1 MTTGTFKALLSDR
14 YQKMSAWIFK
24 NEPNQAL
31 FAQEVATMLRD
42 VRQPEMVILAGM
54 AAASKDEEIINSLE
68 VWEKEMV
75 NDALAIIEHPEQ
87 FKEAKIKETDTELK
101 TPSREASDI
110 AAALLTVTLRE
121 QLERDIRNNESLS
134 GPETFALPFYC
145 YWDQKADI
153 FYVSCRRSWRES
165 LARFIAYLSSACPK
179 LQITLSKTVKL
190 TDCDWHIEPVH
201 SYE

>member
-14 YQKMSAWIFK
+14 YQKMSAWIFT

-134 GPETFALPFYC
+134 GPETFALPFY
-145 YWDQKADI
+145 Q
-153 FYVSCRRSWRES
+153 
-165 LARFIAYLSSACPK
+165 RFR
-179 LQITLSKTVKL
+179 KTPPFMTV
-190 TDCDWHIEPVH
+190 I
-201 SYE
+201 